1 MGAWLDYLS
10 NIAMGVV
17 ALLLLFESCRRLT
30 LDGVRKGSLLMLVG
44 GLAISSA
51 TGGIAYFQYRIS
63 HDAIEVL
70 KRPVISK
77 HLPLPDDW
85 GAACCKDTREDQ
97 SRKLVQ
103 TAFVETG
110 EIHTYLDAS
119 GKRIVYAPTQKEIKE
134 REQRVVSD
142 ARLEDASRARLSE
155 AVYALIAALLAA
167 LVGVG
172 MGYEQRKASANS
184 TVESDA
190 RKAARAAH
198 RER

>member
-10 NIAMGVV
+10 NIAMGVI

-30 LDGVRKGSLLMLVG
+30 LHGVRKGSLLMLVG

-51 TGGIAYFQYRIS
+51 TGGIAYFQHRMS
-63 HDAIEVL
+63 SEAVEVL

-110 EIHTYLDAS
+110 QIHTYIDSS
-119 GKRIVYAPTQKEIKE
+119 GRRIVYAPTQKDIKE
-134 REQRVVSD
+134 REQRVIAD

-155 AVYALIAALLAA
+155 AVYTMIAALLAA
-167 LVGVG
+167 AVGAG

-184 TVESDA
+184 ASD
-190 RKAARAAH
+190 RTRA
-198 RER
+198 